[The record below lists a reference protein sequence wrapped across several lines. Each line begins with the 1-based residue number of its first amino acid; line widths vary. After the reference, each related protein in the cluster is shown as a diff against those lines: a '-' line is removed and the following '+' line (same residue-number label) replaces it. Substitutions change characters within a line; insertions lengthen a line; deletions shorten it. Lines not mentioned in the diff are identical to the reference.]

1 MEVVSN
7 SCDKELGGQMK
18 SINENYFKK
27 IPENFQK

>member
-7 SCDKELGGQMK
+7 ICDKELGGQMK

-27 IPENFQK
+27 IRENFQK